1 MPRAHPPQVGLL
13 DGDHVPP
20 RDHRERSEQGRHATW
35 QRHRPLGQ
43 APTLHRILHRWEPS
57 SLRLYHHF
65 LQQRSVAP
73 AVALAAVQAEGPR
86 TGHGLEDQE

>member
-20 RDHRERSEQGRHATW
+20 GDHPERSEQGRHATW
-35 QRHRPLGQ
+35 QRHCPLRQ
-43 APTLHRILHRWEPS
+43 ALTLHRIPHRLETS

-73 AVALAAVQAEGPR
+73 AVALAAVQAEGPH
-86 TGHGLEDQE
+86 TGHSLEEQD

>member
-1 MPRAHPPQVGLL
+1 MPHAHPLQVCLL

-35 QRHRPLGQ
+35 QRHCPLGQ
-43 APTLHRILHRWEPS
+43 APTLHRIPHRWEPP

-73 AVALAAVQAEGPR
+73 AVALAAVQAEGPH